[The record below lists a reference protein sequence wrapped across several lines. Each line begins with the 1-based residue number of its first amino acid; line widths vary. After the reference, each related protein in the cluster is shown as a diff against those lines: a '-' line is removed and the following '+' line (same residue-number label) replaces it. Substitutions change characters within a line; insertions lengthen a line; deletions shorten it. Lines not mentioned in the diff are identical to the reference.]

1 MTQHLIWVVLFPK
14 SQLRNKKKNDEIKMG
29 LLSQTIRS
37 SSVRVAMLSQRGD
50 NFNVLADTA

>member
-29 LLSQTIRS
+29 LLSQMIRS